1 MWALWAGWADMNV
14 FLGWLATDAARML
27 LSRHPGESWDPA
39 TFAYALSRWKPKALD
54 SSFRWNDGIEGLRR
68 RRE

>member
-1 MWALWAGWADMNV
+1 MNV

-27 LSRHPGESWDPA
+27 FMPSSQRKLGSSDFCLRVV
-39 TFAYALSRWKPKALD
+39 TVKPKALD

-68 RRE
+68 RWE